1 MAKSVPLT
9 KSVLN
14 VLDYVTQKYLSQ
26 PDIWSWGRERQV
38 RTTHGTNRNVH
49 FRGDIYIK
57 VMDLSMEVKGIYKRE
72 EGERKGNN
80 KIHS

>member
-1 MAKSVPLT
+1 MTKAVPFT

-26 PDIWSWGRERQV
+26 PDIWSWGRERQA

-57 VMDLSMEVKGIYKRE
+57 VMDLSIEVKGI
-72 EGERKGNN
+72 
-80 KIHS
+80 